1 MFPEYLGKTSDSA
14 KIPHTSCLRPEL
26 FVLTVGGEGVM
37 DMAQAGHSTVT
48 AWSHQWCP
56 RIRQWEWKGEYKI
69 FQRNEGKDFTIG
81 NLGNEGEKG
90 NV

>member
-48 AWSHQWCP
+48 AWSHQ
-56 RIRQWEWKGEYKI
+56 
-69 FQRNEGKDFTIG
+69 
-81 NLGNEGEKG
+81 
-90 NV
+90 